1 MTNRALSVSQLNLYV
16 KSVLESDGNL
26 RSVFVRGEISN
37 YTRNARSG
45 HAYFSLKDAGASV
58 RVVMFSSA
66 VEKLK
71 FSPADGMSVVVSG
84 KVGLYERD
92 GQYQLSAFSMEPEGV
107 GAVYMVFRQLCR
119 KLSSEGLFDERFKKP
134 IPIFPR
140 KIGVITS
147 STGAAIR
154 DIISVSRRRFSGI
167 PLYIRPISVQGDS
180 CAEDAR
186 RAIEFFNCNFPV
198 DVILLARGGGSYEDL
213 AGFNDEKLA
222 RAIFASEIPIISA
235 IGHEIDFTV
244 ADYVADLR
252 APTPSAAAEL
262 AVPLRTD
269 LEAQILQTKNACR
282 VAFLARLDA
291 EEQNLKT
298 LHYRLNFS
306 AFLEKR
312 KGEIGVLA
320 YRTKVAFLHALH
332 KKEADLRTVT
342 GKIQALS
349 PLATLMRGYAIVY
362 KDGKRIFRVSDVHRG
377 DALKI
382 RMKDGEIDCVA
393 EKNTTL

>member
-1 MTNRALSVSQLNLYV
+1 MTDRALSVSQLNLYV
-16 KSVLESDGNL
+16 KSVLETDGNL
-26 RSVFVRGEISN
+26 RSVSVRGEISN
-37 YTRNARSG
+37 YVRNPRSG

-66 VEKLK
+66 ADKLR
-71 FSPADGMSVVVSG
+71 FSPSDGMSVVVTG

-92 GQYQLSAFSMEPEGV
+92 GQYQISAFSMEPEGV
-107 GAVYMVFRQLCR
+107 GAAYIAFRQLCR
-119 KLSSEGLFDERFKKP
+119 KLSAEGLFDARFKKP
-134 IPIFPR
+134 IPVFPE

-154 DIISVSRRRFSGI
+154 DIISVSQRRFSGI
-167 PLYIRPISVQGDS
+167 SLYIRPISVQGDS
-180 CAEDAR
+180 CADDAR
-186 RAIEFFNCNFPV
+186 RAIDFFNRKFPV

-213 AGFNDEKLA
+213 AGFNDEALA
-222 RAIFASEIPIISA
+222 RTIFASGIPIISA

-262 AVPLRTD
+262 AVPLRSD
-269 LEAQILQTKNACR
+269 LEAQISHAETACR
-282 VAFLARLDA
+282 TAFLARLDA
-291 EEQNLKT
+291 EEQNLRT
-298 LHYRLNFS
+298 LRYRLNFS

-312 KGEIGVLA
+312 QRETEVLA
-320 YRTKVAFLHALH
+320 HRTEVAFFHVLQ
-332 KKEADLRTVT
+332 KKEAELRAVT
-342 GKIQALS
+342 DKIQALS

-362 KDGKRIFRVSDVHRG
+362 KKEKRIFRVSDVHRG

-393 EKNTTL
+393 EKTVAL